1 MFSYHFILLAYLIH
15 SISSFC
21 NTFICTTIYSINLLI
36 SHFNKISTKF
46 PFNFLSF
53 QHLHFLFSNIIT
65 IHFFYHITIV
75 KHTFRSISSII
86 NRNLIFFYHNFSK
99 VSSRKKCSKLSTI
112 SCFTSNILKPMLCYH
127 FLDPISPRS
136 FPHQYI
142 SSKLIMSQYVHKNVL
157 LYYNSTF
164 MTKES

>member
-86 NRNLIFFYHNFSK
+86 NRNLIFFI
-99 VSSRKKCSKLSTI
+99 TI
-112 SCFTSNILKPMLCYH
+112 SVK
-127 FLDPISPRS
+127 
-136 FPHQYI
+136 FP
-142 SSKLIMSQYVHKNVL
+142 LEKNVPSYRQFLVSQATFSNQCYVIISLIQYL
-157 LYYNSTF
+157 LDHFHINTF
-164 MTKES
+164 PAN

>member
-65 IHFFYHITIV
+65 IHFFYHIPIM

-86 NRNLIFFYHNFSK
+86 NRNLIFFI
-99 VSSRKKCSKLSTI
+99 TI
-112 SCFTSNILKPMLCYH
+112 SVK
-127 FLDPISPRS
+127 
-136 FPHQYI
+136 FP
-142 SSKLIMSQYVHKNVL
+142 LEKNVPSYRQFLVSQATFSNQCYVIISLIQYL
-157 LYYNSTF
+157 LDHFHINTF
-164 MTKES
+164 PAN